1 MFVLTWFPCKWILYP
16 ILTKYSTSFCDK
28 VTNWIRNFPHSF
40 HFQEKKRDTTFCPW
54 NKKTDSFF
62 LKRALF
68 QSEPYLYLCLLMKIN
83 QGSTKKFT
91 FMKTNE
97 IHVPTNIWIFV
108 CFSFL
113 EYFLGQND
121 KSNHCAYNI
130 LFNKRLN
137 WW

>member
-1 MFVLTWFPCKWILYP
+1 MFELPEFSYKWILYP
-16 ILTKYSTSFCDK
+16 ILTKHSTSFCDK

-54 NKKTDSFF
+54 NKKTDFFF

-83 QGSTKKFT
+83 QGSKKNSLSWKLMRFMFLQT
-91 FMKTNE
+91 FE
-97 IHVPTNIWIFV
+97 YLSF
-108 CFSFL
+108 FSFL
-113 EYFLGQND
+113 EYLLKQND